1 LVGVLAREYRA
12 LEQHLATGGHP
23 TSPLRERDRIS
34 DRLTRLTDRMA
45 RLRGEA
51 RVLAEQVDHLTSVAD
66 DARTRQVIASNP
78 VADREWHAAERDLT
92 NHRRLLDETRDRITQ
107 LESER
112 DTLLERLFALEDD
125 T

>member
-1 LVGVLAREYRA
+1 
-12 LEQHLATGGHP
+12 
-23 TSPLRERDRIS
+23 
-34 DRLTRLTDRMA
+34 M
-45 RLRGEA
+45 
-51 RVLAEQVDHLTSVAD
+51 LAEQVDHLAAVAD
-66 DARTRQVIASNP
+66 DAETRQVIASNP

-92 NHRRLLDETRDRITQ
+92 NHRRLLDETRDRIAQ